1 MQAAVRLIFAN
12 YCKVSFDHR
21 LHLVMPRKLNT
32 QLLLFSVFGPRLLE
46 SMLRFLYSSAWK
58 LSIGHFGHIQGKM
71 HVGMFKLYPTSFCCH
86 SSWHIENL
94 QEISCCF

>member
-1 MQAAVRLIFAN
+1 
-12 YCKVSFDHR
+12 
-21 LHLVMPRKLNT
+21 
-32 QLLLFSVFGPRLLE
+32 
-46 SMLRFLYSSAWK
+46 
-58 LSIGHFGHIQGKM
+58 M